1 MIRKL
6 SRASLQALCGN
17 EYYILLTNDTS
28 VSIEVVG
35 TVSLAFTSRLV
46 LDDPF
51 VLKPGESRQIECKQG
66 RIFAFKHYT
75 GTPTS
80 DWSIW
85 FFNAFS
91 VAQSIA
97 TIVGIVT
104 TLGLFTEGIVSGAAC
119 MDPTSLGAPAHQ
131 ALVHIGM
138 VKPSFAGALAH
149 MAGVGVGHN
158 LHQLPP
164 FAADQ
169 LLTIS
174 QAFSEAFQVAIQQP
188 HAVIPPDI
196 IRLLMDASN
205 AMNYASMLKWLAEMI
220 PGVVPGIEKLV
231 ASFRKSGANPDHCR
245 VTVKFDKK
253 SEVRLKNGRLHVRSS
268 EIPCHFSIQGGLT
281 SSVEMT
287 ETIDRIRRICLTYSL
302 KPKDFTQEKT
312 FSKEFFPRKSG
323 SVFHFV

>member
-46 LDDPF
+46 LDDTF
-51 VLKPGESRQIECKQG
+51 ILTPGESRRIECKQG
-66 RIFAFKHYT
+66 RIFTFKHYT
-75 GTPTS
+75 GKPTS
-80 DWSIW
+80 ELSIM

-91 VAQSIA
+91 VAQSLA
-97 TIVGIVT
+97 TIVSIVT
-104 TLGLFTEGIVSGAAC
+104 TLGFFTDGFVSAGVHGA
-119 MDPTSLGAPAHQ
+119 HH

-138 VKPSFAGALAH
+138 VKPSFAGAVAH

-164 FAADQ
+164 PCAAEQ

-174 QAFSEAFQVAIQQP
+174 QSFSELFQVAVQQS
-188 HAVIPPDI
+188 HAVVPTHTIQ
-196 IRLLMDASN
+196 LLLN
-205 AMNYASMLKWLAEMI
+205 AAHTMNYASMLKWLAEMI

-231 ASFRKSGANPDHCR
+231 ESFRKSGADPADCR
-245 VTVKFDKK
+245 VIVKFDKNSK
-253 SEVRLKNGRLHVRSS
+253 VNLKNGRLHVRTS
-268 EIPCHFSIQGGLT
+268 EIPCHFSIKGGLT

-287 ETIDRIRRICLTYSL
+287 ESLVQRLRHICLKYSL
-302 KPKDFTQEKT
+302 KATNFTQEKT
-312 FSKEFFPRKSG
+312 FSKELFPRKTG
-323 SVFHFV
+323 SVLHFI